1 MNSSLYLEVVKKIN
15 LTYLISIVL
24 VLLKTSGGFIFS
36 WFLINSLGDNYHVM
50 LMKDLS
56 SLIGISILIRFGS
69 DAVILKLATISYKE
83 KDRVKLL
90 YLLAF
95 STILC
100 TVSSIIFYLLAS
112 SFLSFETLSVK
123 SGILISFSISF
134 TLCLMSFFKA
144 FERVNYSFLG
154 DTGMIMILALPVL
167 VFIELNTIITLGY
180 LWTIIA
186 LISLVYVVYIICK
199 ECEMKELDDVKDL
212 ASRFLFPLPSLF
224 INSILNY
231 LQQWGVIYLATIS
244 LDIRYSSSFILII
257 RASYIFN
264 AVLSPISSYTIP
276 QVIKNFSE
284 GGSTK
289 VNAYIKKT
297 RFIYNYASLVCL
309 LIASGFSLWSV
320 FPDLFELNYIIAFL
334 FYLICC
340 SFNISS
346 GPVNMYMATL
356 GYEKELIRIRL
367 ALLIPSIFALYFFYG
382 NFFIVTCALYILM
395 QRIFLVFFLK
405 KKSGI
410 VAI

>member
-90 YLLAF
+90 YILAF

-100 TVSSIIFYLLAS
+100 TVSSIIFYLLAG

-123 SGILISFSISF
+123 SGIFISFIISF

-144 FERVNYSFLG
+144 FERVNYSFWG

-167 VFIELNTIITLGY
+167 VFVELNTIITLGY

-186 LISLVYVVYIICK
+186 LISLVCVVYIICK
-199 ECEMKELDDVKDL
+199 ECEIKELDDATDL
-212 ASRFLFPLPSLF
+212 ASRFFLPLPSLF

-231 LQQWGVIYLATIS
+231 LQQWGIIYLATIS
-244 LDIRYSSSFILII
+244 LEVRYSSSFILII

-264 AVLSPISSYTIP
+264 AVLSPIASYTIP
-276 QVIKNFSE
+276 QVIKKFSE
-284 GGSTK
+284 GGSSK
-289 VNAYIKKT
+289 VNVYIKKT

-356 GYEKELIRIRL
+356 GYEKELIKIRL
-367 ALLIPSIFALYFFYG
+367 VLLIPSIFALYFLYG

-395 QRIFLVFFLK
+395 QRIVLVFFLK